1 MGRGL
6 SDLQKRIL
14 VYASTGRKGF
24 GGGTEWMCRLKKST
38 KNGDIRKRVIPTN
51 SGRWSNSE
59 KVSVSRAL
67 HRLEKRGLI
76 IRSRGSNKQPT
87 NEIVLTDQGFQVLT
101 ALQVQAID
109 RLPHSFHPSSVY
121 KYEAMPAFPKRQ
133 VVNLGDQPQ
142 PLA

>member
-14 VYASTGRKGF
+14 VYASAGRKGF

-67 HRLEKRGLI
+67 H
-76 IRSRGSNKQPT
+76 
-87 NEIVLTDQGFQVLT
+87 
-101 ALQVQAID
+101 
-109 RLPHSFHPSSVY
+109 
-121 KYEAMPAFPKRQ
+121 
-133 VVNLGDQPQ
+133 
-142 PLA
+142 

>member
-1 MGRGL
+1 
-6 SDLQKRIL
+6 
-14 VYASTGRKGF
+14 
-24 GGGTEWMCRLKKST
+24 
-38 KNGDIRKRVIPTN
+38 
-51 SGRWSNSE
+51 
-59 KVSVSRAL
+59 
-67 HRLEKRGLI
+67 LI

-121 KYEAMPAFPKRQ
+121 KYEAMPAFPERQ